1 MTTKKKPVR
10 KTGGSGRSKNRMGLG
25 LRLLLFFV
33 ALVIISLAVSYLIV
47 KMQRHKV
54 PDFGEIVPTL
64 ESNDTIS
71 IPTIENLIDSAIIND
86 KPDELKPVSESLK
99 KTDKPSV
106 TGIVGTWVSTI
117 NGAMLTITKETY
129 VIDFPSIDS
138 RKPMKGNIKVSKG
151 AFTVINDES
160 DKDCGIDPGQY
171 LFTLKG
177 DDLTI
182 IKKRDSCKKRSANLD
197 AAWFRL

>member
-1 MTTKKKPVR
+1 MTAKKKPAR
-10 KTGGSGRSKNRMGLG
+10 KTGGSSRNRSKMGLG
-25 LRLLLFFV
+25 LRLLLFFA
-33 ALVIISLAVSYLIV
+33 ALLIISLAVSYLIV
-47 KMQRHKV
+47 KMQRHKA
-54 PDFGEIVPTL
+54 PAFSEIVPTL
-64 ESNDTIS
+64 EANDTTLL
-71 IPTIENLIDSAIIND
+71 PYKVNLVDGSVTNI
-86 KPDELKPVSESLK
+86 KPDQKKLVTDSLK

-117 NGAMLTITKETY
+117 NGAMLTISGETY
-129 VIDFPSIDS
+129 AIDFPSIDS
-138 RKPMKGNIKVSKG
+138 RKPMKGSIKVSKG

-182 IKKRDSCKKRSANLD
+182 IKKRDSCKKRATSLD